1 MTSTSN
7 FSFFVVS
14 SMRVFSKLHKHFIF
28 KSSCVPFQE
37 TMGIYG
43 RVCGP
48 ATTTVQLFEE
58 ETCMMDDNATPAK

>member
-1 MTSTSN
+1 MSLN
-7 FSFFVVS
+7 IMQF
-14 SMRVFSKLHKHFIF
+14 
-28 KSSCVPFQE
+28 FQE

>member
-1 MTSTSN
+1 M
-7 FSFFVVS
+7 S
-14 SMRVFSKLHKHFIF
+14 SASLNHCSEDINMFKL
-28 KSSCVPFQE
+28 VFQE

>member
-1 MTSTSN
+1 MTSFLLFHLTL
-7 FSFFVVS
+7 FQ
-14 SMRVFSKLHKHFIF
+14 IF
-28 KSSCVPFQE
+28 NEKVNCVPKE
-37 TMGIYG
+37 TLGIYG